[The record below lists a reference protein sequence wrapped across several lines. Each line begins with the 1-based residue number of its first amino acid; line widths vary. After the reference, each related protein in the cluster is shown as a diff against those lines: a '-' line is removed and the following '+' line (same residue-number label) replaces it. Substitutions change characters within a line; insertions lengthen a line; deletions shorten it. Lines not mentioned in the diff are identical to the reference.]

1 MITDDRPEIDV
12 LYAVE
17 NVGLDEGAGLAEMSD
32 ELFHLVT
39 LGAAAASAGRTVLG
53 ETAGA
58 LDEMKIVGISPG
70 LDVSFFHKIEG
81 ADQLHA
87 LKVLAVQ
94 LGHHGFNLG
103 TVEHA
108 HEDGLDDIV
117 KMVAQG
123 NLVAAEFFGVGLEI
137 AAAHSRAEIAGIL
150 VDAGYDIEDLGLKNG
165 QRNS

>member
-70 LDVSFFHKIEG
+70 LDVGFFHKIEG
-81 ADQLHA
+81 ADQLMPSKCW
-87 LKVLAVQ
+87 LCSLGIMVSILAP
-94 LGHHGFNLG
+94 
-103 TVEHA
+103 
-108 HEDGLDDIV
+108 
-117 KMVAQG
+117 
-123 NLVAAEFFGVGLEI
+123 
-137 AAAHSRAEIAGIL
+137 
-150 VDAGYDIEDLGLKNG
+150 
-165 QRNS
+165 

>member
-58 LDEMKIVGISPG
+58 LDEK
-70 LDVSFFHKIEG
+70 DR
-81 ADQLHA
+81 
-87 LKVLAVQ
+87 
-94 LGHHGFNLG
+94 
-103 TVEHA
+103 
-108 HEDGLDDIV
+108 
-117 KMVAQG
+117 
-123 NLVAAEFFGVGLEI
+123 
-137 AAAHSRAEIAGIL
+137 SRLLSYARRIFKQNEKETTL
-150 VDAGYDIEDLGLKNG
+150 
-165 QRNS
+165 